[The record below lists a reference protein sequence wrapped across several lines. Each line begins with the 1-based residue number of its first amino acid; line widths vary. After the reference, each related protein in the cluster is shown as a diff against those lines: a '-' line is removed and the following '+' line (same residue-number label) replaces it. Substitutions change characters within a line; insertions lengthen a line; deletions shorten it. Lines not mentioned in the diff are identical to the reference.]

1 VQELERGGG
10 LSVKTL
16 ISAVGA
22 LGALLIVTGAN
33 AQQGKLEA
41 GTLTCSGGEGIG
53 LILGSKKSY
62 SCTFT
67 PTAGPKESYHAS
79 VTKIGLDIGV
89 TGKSVMV
96 WTVLTSSSPLKA
108 RALTG
113 NYAGAS
119 ADVAVGVGGGAKVLV
134 GGSQNSVTLQPVSVQ
149 GQTGINL
156 AVGVAELS
164 LR

>member
-1 VQELERGGG
+1 M
-10 LSVKTL
+10 KKL
-16 ISAVGA
+16 ISLAGA
-22 LGALLIVTGAN
+22 LAALLLATEAN
-33 AQQGKLEA
+33 AQAKIEA

-62 SCTFT
+62 NCSFK
-67 PTAGPKESYHAS
+67 PTSGPKESYRAS
-79 VTKIGLDIGV
+79 VTKIGLDVGV

-134 GGSQNSVTLQPVSVQ
+134 GGSQNSVALQPVSVQ
-149 GQTGINL
+149 GQTGLNL

>member
-1 VQELERGGG
+1 
-10 LSVKTL
+10 VKNFIT
-16 ISAVGA
+16 A
-22 LGALLIVTGAN
+22 LGALTVLLVSPTAH
-33 AQQGKLEA
+33 AQAKIEA
-41 GTLTCSGGEGIG
+41 GTLTCSGGEGMG
-53 LILGSKKSY
+53 LIIGSKKSY
-62 SCTFT
+62 NCTFS
-67 PTAGPKESYHAS
+67 PTSGPKESYRAS
-79 VTKIGLDIGV
+79 VTKIGLDIGM

-113 NYAGAS
+113 SYAGAA

-156 AVGVAELS
+156 ALGVAELT

>member
-1 VQELERGGG
+1 VKKLIC
-10 LSVKTL
+10 SVGVL
-16 ISAVGA
+16 AALAVA
-22 LGALLIVTGAN
+22 AGAN
-33 AQQGKLEA
+33 AQQGKLES
-41 GTLTCSGGEGIG
+41 GTLTCSGGEGVG

-62 SCTFT
+62 DCTFT
-67 PTAGPKESYHAS
+67 AIDGRKEGYRAS

-96 WTVLTSSSPLKA
+96 WTVLTSSSPPKP
-108 RALTG
+108 RALAGTF
-113 NYAGAS
+113 AGAS

-156 AVGVAELS
+156 ALGVAELS

>member
-1 VQELERGGG
+1 M
-10 LSVKTL
+10 KKL
-16 ISAVGA
+16 ISAAGTLA
-22 LGALLIVTGAN
+22 ALLLATGAN
-33 AQQGKLEA
+33 AQAKIEA

-62 SCTFT
+62 NCTFK
-67 PTAGPKESYHAS
+67 PTSGRKERYRAS

-113 NYAGAS
+113 NYAGAA

-134 GGSQNSVTLQPVSVQ
+134 GGSQNSVALQPVSVQ
-149 GQTGINL
+149 GQTGSNL